1 MNIFVGSLSFKTT
14 EEELQKEFDAFGEV
28 GSVKIILDRET
39 FKSRGFAFVT
49 MPNQDQATAAI
60 AGLNGK
66 EINGF
71 ALKVNE
77 ARPRDSQAGPPRERS
92 GAGYGGGS
100 RTGSGFGSTG
110 GGYKRDRTSVATD
123 PGTSR
128 STTLKAAG
136 AARRAGG
143 AAAMAPAVGR
153 AVAGLRTECTLARHR
168 KCDLYRS
175 QAVGARRSSLLRG
188 GSALTAC
195 HFSFGS
201 SIDSPFISPS
211 MIFLANITLSMSANS
226 LPAKVLSQEK
236 VRSFASPSESLLRTI
251 VTSTFQ
257 RSLSGS

>member
-60 AGLNGK
+60 ACLNGK

-123 PGTSR
+123 PRDLEIYDTKGSR
-128 STTLKAAG
+128 SGKK
-136 AARRAGG
+136 
-143 AAAMAPAVGR
+143 GR
-153 AVAGLRTECTLARHR
+153 
-168 KCDLYRS
+168 
-175 QAVGARRSSLLRG
+175 RG
-188 GSALTAC
+188 GG
-195 HFSFGS
+195 HGS
-201 SIDSPFISPS
+201 GGRPGGGRPS
-211 MIFLANITLSMSANS
+211 Y
-226 LPAKVLSQEK
+226 
-236 VRSFASPSESLLRTI
+236 
-251 VTSTFQ
+251 
-257 RSLSGS
+257 